1 MSDQAQC
8 PLPDCGELLQ
18 ITVSQS
24 GVVYLDGTADSGLA
38 SAWVIGCGQGHV
50 LLLPADDA
58 ADYHEYGMDDAA
70 RLRGLLASDGLAERR
85 RQWRAGLRSGGGEVP

>member
-1 MSDQAQC
+1 MNDQAQC

-24 GVVYLDGTADSGLA
+24 GVVYLDGTVDSGLA

-58 ADYHEYGMDDAA
+58 ADYHEYEMDDAA
-70 RLRGLLASDGLAERR
+70 RLRALLDMHGGLDGAALKMTRTRR
-85 RQWRAGLRSGGGEVP
+85 TEP